1 MRRAAAATASSALS
15 GGGPY
20 PGWLASRQILGVSF
34 PSNRGPG
41 MVAAVSRPGTHGGD
55 TGRACRSVSFYGEIF
70 SCSRFKPPKIQV
82 VTILFRLSRMSTGG
96 SVANPMAQ
104 STGVQRAFPKRQVI
118 SFSGDGGFTMLM
130 GDFISLVQPGLPR
143 KGGRLPHGNRL
154 PEHGYG
160 LKNPNF
166 AAMAEADGVRGIRV
180 ERPGD
185 VETPIAEALAYDGPA
200 LVDAEVN
207 RAELSMPSKPNRERI
222 KEQVERSLMLVTSK
236 PSVSAASFR
245 VRSLLES
252 DRCPLRVRNL
262 RSLVVANHRH
272 GRRVRS
278 HRRSCEDG
286 QTLYRERRSRWGSSL
301 YARGGGRR

>member
-1 MRRAAAATASSALS
+1 
-15 GGGPY
+15 
-20 PGWLASRQILGVSF
+20 
-34 PSNRGPG
+34 
-41 MVAAVSRPGTHGGD
+41 
-55 TGRACRSVSFYGEIF
+55 
-70 SCSRFKPPKIQV
+70 
-82 VTILFRLSRMSTGG
+82 
-96 SVANPMAQ
+96 MAQ

-118 SFSGDGGFTMLM
+118 SFSGDGGFTMFM
-130 GDFISLVQPGLPR
+130 GDFISLVQLGLPI
-143 KGGRLPHGNRL
+143 KVVVFHIATGFLSMVTD
-154 PEHGYG
+154 

-166 AAMAEADGVRGIRV
+166 SAMAEAVGVRGIRV

-185 VETPIAEALAYDGPA
+185 VETAIAEALANNGPA

-207 RAELSMPSKPNRERI
+207 RAELSMPSKPNRKRI
-222 KEQVERSLMLVTSK
+222 KEQVERSLMLVTAK
-236 PSVSAASFR
+236 PSFSAASFR